1 MTCGFPDSASI
12 GRIWHEVTQMLQ
24 AMVATAAAFVAAAIG
39 LQPSLANDRD
49 PGRIAIIDA
58 SKNTR
63 AHLDALAAAGVRV
76 IGRYYARCAQPG
88 LEEKRLIGN
97 PGEIDAI
104 LSHPA
109 RFAVLSIY
117 QFYNNSPLKFSG
129 QRETTCK
136 LPSGKTRKIRVTLAD
151 ETCTERALDRDCK
164 EADGPVRTLAME
176 AQWDAEAAV
185 RQARQVR
192 QPPGTAIYFGV
203 DFNAGADT
211 APAAVQYFT
220 IVSEILKANGYLVG
234 VYGNGA
240 ALDLLRG
247 KTHST
252 GPFAGR
258 TMVDFLWLSAARGH
272 AGAASHFNSGNWDLF
287 QTRIDMTLGAFGGLE
302 LDTDIQ
308 NGRRPDK
315 YVGFWNRAGPFKVDA
330 ARTQAIHD
338 QRRFAC
344 NGQVPIYATADTA
357 QKRTDAFFCGRSRRE
372 SNCDQGSGDR
382 GARLCFGDVT
392 RVGTEAN
399 GLVAVDCDEDGQFD
413 GWVVREHL
421 STAFATR
428 PQWIASSAG
437 RRAVTRDATNCR

>member
-1 MTCGFPDSASI
+1 M
-12 GRIWHEVTQMLQ
+12 
-24 AMVATAAAFVAAAIG
+24 G
-39 LQPSLANDRD
+39 LQPSLAADRD

-63 AHLDALAAAGVRV
+63 AYLDALAAAGVRV

-97 PGEIDAI
+97 PGEIEAI

-109 RFAVLSIY
+109 RFGVLSIY

-129 QRETTCK
+129 QRETTCR
-136 LPSGKTRKIRVTLAD
+136 LPNGKTRKIRVTLAD
-151 ETCTERALDRDCK
+151 ETCTERAIDRDCN

-211 APAAVQYFT
+211 AQAALQYFT

-247 KTHST
+247 KTHAA
-252 GPFAGR
+252 GPFAGK
-258 TMVDFLWLSAARGH
+258 TMVDFFWLSAARGH

-315 YVGFWNRAGPFKVDA
+315 YIGFWNRAGPFKVDA

-338 QRRFAC
+338 QRRFVC
-344 NGQVPIYATADTA
+344 GGQVPIYAAADTA
-357 QKRTDAFFCGRSRRE
+357 QRRTDQFSCGRTRGER
-372 SNCDQGSGDR
+372 NCDHGSADQ

-392 RVGTEAN
+392 RIGAEAN

-413 GWVVREHL
+413 GWVAREHL

-428 PQWIASSAG
+428 PQWIAGSAA
-437 RRAVTRDATNCR
+437 RRSVTRDATNCR

>member
-1 MTCGFPDSASI
+1 
-12 GRIWHEVTQMLQ
+12 MLQ
-24 AMVATAAAFVAAAIG
+24 RALLAIAAVLIADSMG
-39 LQPSLANDRD
+39 SQPSSAADRD

-58 SKNTR
+58 SKNTK

-76 IGRYYARCAQPG
+76 IGRYYARCAQSG

-97 PGEIDAI
+97 AGEIEAI

-109 RFAVLSIY
+109 GFGVLSIY

-129 QRETTCK
+129 QRETTCR
-136 LPSGKTRKIRVTLAD
+136 LPNGKTKKIRVTLAD
-151 ETCTERALDRDCK
+151 ETCKEREVDRDCK

-176 AQWDAEAAV
+176 AQWDADAAI

-211 APAAVQYFT
+211 APVVLDYFA
-220 IVSEILKANGYLVG
+220 IVSETLKANGYLVG

-247 KTHST
+247 KAHST
-252 GPFAGR
+252 GPYAGR
-258 TMVDFLWLSAARGH
+258 AMVDFFWLSASRGH
-272 AGAASHFNSGNWDLF
+272 AGAASHFNSGNWDLY
-287 QTRIDMTLGAFGGLE
+287 QTRIEMKLGAFGGLE
-302 LDTDIQ
+302 LDTDVQ

-315 YVGFWNRAGPFKVDA
+315 YVGFWNRAGLFKVDA

-338 QRRFAC
+338 QRRFVC
-344 NGQVPIYATADTA
+344 HGQAHIYAAADTA
-357 QKRTDAFFCGRSRRE
+357 QKRDDAFFCGRTRGE
-372 SNCDQGSGDR
+372 WNCDQGSADR

-392 RVGTEAN
+392 RVGAEAN

-428 PQWIASSAG
+428 PQWIASSAA
-437 RRAVTRDATNCR
+437 RRAITRENTNCR

>member
-1 MTCGFPDSASI
+1 
-12 GRIWHEVTQMLQ
+12 MLQ
-24 AMVATAAAFVAAAIG
+24 QALLATAAALLACGIG
-39 LQPSLANDRD
+39 LRPSLAADRD

-63 AHLDALAAAGVRV
+63 AHLDALAAAGARV
-76 IGRYYARCAQPG
+76 IGRYYARCAQAG
-88 LEEKRLIGN
+88 LEEKRLVGN
-97 PGEIDAI
+97 PGEIEAI

-109 RFAVLSIY
+109 RFGVLSIY

-129 QRETTCK
+129 QRETTCR
-136 LPSGKTRKIRVTLAD
+136 LPNGKPRKIRVTLAD
-151 ETCTERALDRDCK
+151 ETCTERAIDRDCN

-176 AQWDAEAAV
+176 AQWDAEASV

-192 QPPGTAIYFGV
+192 QPAGTAIYFGV

-211 APAAVQYFT
+211 AQAAVQYFT
-220 IVSEILKANGYLVG
+220 IVSDILKANGYLVG

-247 KTHST
+247 KTHAT

-258 TMVDFLWLSAARGH
+258 TMVDFFWLSAARGH

-302 LDTDIQ
+302 LDTDVQ
-308 NGRRPDK
+308 NGLRADK

-338 QRRFAC
+338 QRRFVC
-344 NGQVPIYATADTA
+344 GGQAQIYATPSAAD
-357 QKRTDAFFCGRSRRE
+357 KRSDAFSCGRSRSER
-372 SNCDQGSGDR
+372 NCDQGPANQ

-392 RVGTEAN
+392 RVGAEAN
-399 GLVAVDCDEDGQFD
+399 GFVAVDCDEDGQFD
-413 GWVVREHL
+413 GWVAREHL

-428 PQWIASSAG
+428 PQWIASSAA
-437 RRAVTRDATNCR
+437 RRTITREATNCR

>member
-1 MTCGFPDSASI
+1 MLEGA
-12 GRIWHEVTQMLQ
+12 RMLQ
-24 AMVATAAAFVAAAIG
+24 RTLLGPLAALLACAIG
-39 LQPSLANDRD
+39 VQPSLAADGD

-63 AHLDALAAAGVRV
+63 AYLDTLAATGVRV

-97 PGEIDAI
+97 PGEIEAI

-136 LPSGKTRKIRVTLAD
+136 LPNGKARKIRVTLAD
-151 ETCTERALDRDCK
+151 DTCREREIDRDCK
-164 EADGPVRTLAME
+164 EAEGPERTLAME

-211 APAAVQYFT
+211 AQAAMEYFR
-220 IVSEILKANGYLVG
+220 IVSENLKASGYLVG

-247 KTHST
+247 KPHSA
-252 GPFAGR
+252 GPYAGR
-258 TMVDFLWLSAARGH
+258 NMVDFFWLSAARGH
-272 AGAASHFNSGNWDLF
+272 AGASSHFNSGNWDLF
-287 QTRIDMTLGAFGGLE
+287 QTRIDMILGAFGGLE
-302 LDTDIQ
+302 LDTDVQ
-308 NGRRPDK
+308 NGLRPDK
-315 YVGFWNRAGPFKVDA
+315 YIGFWNRAGPFKVDA

-338 QRRFAC
+338 QRRFVC
-344 NGQVPIYATADTA
+344 GGQVPIYAAADPA
-357 QKRTDAFFCGRSRRE
+357 QRRTDALACGRSRSER
-372 SNCDQGSGDR
+372 NCDHGPGDR
-382 GARLCFGDVT
+382 SARLCFGDVT
-392 RVGTEAN
+392 RVGAEAN
-399 GLVAVDCDEDGQFD
+399 GLVAVDCDEDGVFD
-413 GWVVREHL
+413 GWVAREHL

-428 PQWIASSAG
+428 PQWIASSAA
-437 RRAVTRDATNCR
+437 RRAITRDSTSCR

>member
-1 MTCGFPDSASI
+1 M
-12 GRIWHEVTQMLQ
+12 VQMLRRTLL
-24 AMVATAAAFVAAAIG
+24 ATVAVLVAGGIV
-39 LQPSLANDRD
+39 LRPSLAADRD

-63 AHLDALAAAGVRV
+63 AYLDALAAAGVRV

-97 PGEIDAI
+97 PGEIEAI

-109 RFAVLSIY
+109 RFGVLSIY

-129 QRETTCK
+129 QRETTCR
-136 LPSGKTRKIRVTLAD
+136 LPNGKTRKVRVTLAD
-151 ETCTERALDRDCK
+151 ETCTERAIDRDCN

-211 APAAVQYFT
+211 AQAAVQYFT

-247 KTHST
+247 KTHAAGT
-252 GPFAGR
+252 FAGK
-258 TMVDFLWLSAARGH
+258 TMVDFFWLSAARGH

-287 QTRIDMTLGAFGGLE
+287 QPRIDMTLGAFGGLE

-315 YVGFWNRAGPFKVDA
+315 YIGFWNRAGPFKVDA

-338 QRRFAC
+338 QRRFVC
-344 NGQVPIYATADTA
+344 GGQVPIYAAPDTA
-357 QKRTDAFFCGRSRRE
+357 QRRTDQFSCGRTRGER
-372 SNCDQGSGDR
+372 NCDHGSADQ

-392 RVGTEAN
+392 RIGAEAN

-413 GWVVREHL
+413 GWVAREHL

-428 PQWIASSAG
+428 PQWIAGSAA
-437 RRAVTRDATNCR
+437 RRSVTRDATNCR

>member
-1 MTCGFPDSASI
+1 
-12 GRIWHEVTQMLQ
+12 MLQ
-24 AMVATAAAFVAAAIG
+24 QALVATAVALAVAGIG
-39 LQPSLANDRD
+39 LRPSLAADHD

-63 AHLDALAAAGVRV
+63 VYLDALAAAGVRV

-97 PGEIDAI
+97 AGEIDAI

-109 RFAVLSIY
+109 GFGVLSIY
-117 QFYNNSPLKFSG
+117 QFYNNSPLKFAG
-129 QRETTCK
+129 QRETTCR
-136 LPSGKTRKIRVTLAD
+136 LANGKTRKIRVTLAD
-151 ETCTERALDRDCK
+151 DACREREVDRDCK

-211 APAAVQYFT
+211 AQSAVQYFT

-247 KTHST
+247 KTHAA

-258 TMVDFLWLSAARGH
+258 AMIEFFWLSAARGH
-272 AGAASHFNSGNWDLF
+272 AGAASQFNSGNWDLF
-287 QTRIDMTLGAFGGLE
+287 QTRIDMKLGAFGGLE
-302 LDTDIQ
+302 IDTDVQ
-308 NGRRPDK
+308 NGRRPDR

-338 QRRFAC
+338 QRRFVC
-344 NGQVPIYATADTA
+344 GGQVSIYAAADTT
-357 QKRTDAFFCGRSRRE
+357 QKRSDAFSCGRSRSE
-372 SNCDQGSGDR
+372 GNCDHGSAEG
-382 GARLCFGDVT
+382 GARLCYGDVT
-392 RVGTEAN
+392 RVGAETD
-399 GLVAVDCDEDGQFD
+399 GFVAVDCDEDGQFD
-413 GWVVREHL
+413 GWVARQHL

-428 PQWIASSAG
+428 PQWIASSAA
-437 RRAVTRDATNCR
+437 RRIITRDGTNCR

>member
-1 MTCGFPDSASI
+1 
-12 GRIWHEVTQMLQ
+12 MLQ
-24 AMVATAAAFVAAAIG
+24 QVMAATAAALMAVGVG
-39 LQPSLANDRD
+39 LQSSLAADRD

-63 AHLDALAAAGVRV
+63 AYLDALAAAGVRV
-76 IGRYYARCAQPG
+76 IGRYYARCAQAG

-97 PGEIDAI
+97 PGEIEAI

-109 RFAVLSIY
+109 RFGVLSIY

-129 QRETTCK
+129 QRETTCR
-136 LPSGKTRKIRVTLAD
+136 LPNGRARKIRVTLAD
-151 ETCTERALDRDCK
+151 ETCTEREVDRDCN
-164 EADGPVRTLAME
+164 EAEGPPRTLAME

-192 QPPGTAIYFGV
+192 QPAGTAIYFGV
-203 DFNAGADT
+203 DFNASADT
-211 APAAVQYFT
+211 AQAAVQYFT

-247 KTHST
+247 KAHTA
-252 GPFAGR
+252 GPYAGR
-258 TMVDFLWLSAARGH
+258 AMVDFFWLSAARGH

-302 LDTDIQ
+302 IDTDVQ
-308 NGRRPDK
+308 NGLHPDK
-315 YVGFWNRAGPFKVDA
+315 YIGFWNRTGPFKVEA
-330 ARTQAIHD
+330 ARTRAIHD
-338 QRRFAC
+338 QRRFVC
-344 NGQVPIYATADTA
+344 GGQAQIYAAADTA
-357 QKRTDAFFCGRSRRE
+357 QGRTDAFFCGRTQGERH
-372 SNCDQGSGDR
+372 CDHGSADQ

-392 RVGTEAN
+392 RVGAEAN

-413 GWVVREHL
+413 GWVSREHL

-428 PQWIASSAG
+428 PQWIASSAA
-437 RRAVTRDATNCR
+437 RRSVTRDATNCR

>member
-1 MTCGFPDSASI
+1 MA
-12 GRIWHEVTQMLQ
+12 RRYKVAQMLQ
-24 AMVATAAAFVAAAIG
+24 QTLVAGTVALVAAAMG
-39 LQPSLANDRD
+39 AQPSLAAD

-97 PGEIDAI
+97 PGEVDAI

-136 LPSGKTRKIRVTLAD
+136 LPNGQTRKIRVTLAD
-151 ETCTERALDRDCK
+151 ETCTERAVDRNCQ

-211 APAAVQYFT
+211 AQSALEYFR
-220 IVSEILKANGYLVG
+220 IVSDILKASGYLVG

-247 KTHST
+247 KTHAA
-252 GPFAGR
+252 GPYAGR
-258 TMVDFLWLSAARGH
+258 NMVDFFWLCAARGH

-302 LDTDIQ
+302 LDTDVQ
-308 NGRRPDK
+308 NGLRPTSTSASGTNPAPSRSMPRARRPSTTSGASS
-315 YVGFWNRAGPFKVDA
+315 VA
-330 ARTQAIHD
+330 ARCPSPRPTRHRNAPM
-338 QRRFAC
+338 RSS
-344 NGQVPIYATADTA
+344 
-357 QKRTDAFFCGRSRRE
+357 CGRSRSER
-372 SNCDQGSGDR
+372 NCDHASANQ

-392 RVGTEAN
+392 RVGAEAN
-399 GLVAVDCDEDGQFD
+399 GLIAVDCDEDGQFD
-413 GWVVREHL
+413 GWVAREHL

-428 PQWIASSAG
+428 PQWIAGSAA
-437 RRAVTRDATNCR
+437 RRTITRGATNCR